1 MLDLLKTNDKL
12 SLSKILATTGYVTFI
27 LLSIYLALMGKTW
40 GNYGEFALAAGGGI
54 IVRVADKWI
63 NVKRETNKVGDNVA
77 DGR

>member
-1 MLDLLKTNDKL
+1 MLNLLKTNGKL

-27 LLSIYLALMGKTW
+27 LLSIYLALAGKTW

-63 NVKRETNKVGDNVA
+63 NVKRETNKAGEDNA
-77 DGR
+77 KG